1 MAPMSS
7 SSWRYWRLR
16 AEEVCTLA
24 DDTKDAQAK
33 GLDARDCR
41 RLRRTGRASPKS
53 TKWLAEVSRLAQM
66 KNLTCAAVTWEAR
79 IEHGRTTAISPS
91 LVPHLQ

>member
-24 DDTKDAQAK
+24 DDMKDAQALRIADDYD
-33 GLDARDCR
+33 GLAERARK
-41 RLRRTGRASPKS
+41 TQSGSPK
-53 TKWLAEVSRLAQM
+53 
-66 KNLTCAAVTWEAR
+66 
-79 IEHGRTTAISPS
+79 
-91 LVPHLQ
+91 